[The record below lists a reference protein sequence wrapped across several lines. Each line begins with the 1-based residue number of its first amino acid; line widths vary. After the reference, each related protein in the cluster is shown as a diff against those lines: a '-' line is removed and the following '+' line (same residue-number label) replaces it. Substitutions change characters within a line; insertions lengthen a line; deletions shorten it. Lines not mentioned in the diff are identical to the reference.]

1 MLGLQLRPLLHEII
15 MNAKDITN
23 EAKLITWKK
32 NGKQKELAGQEI
44 LMISEQI
51 IREYVHIPKLTQVL
65 ISGRKYYN
73 FGLRIKTELPV
84 EYFVERWNYIKY
96 KNREGY

>member
-1 MLGLQLRPLLHEII
+1 
-15 MNAKDITN
+15 
-23 EAKLITWKK
+23 
-32 NGKQKELAGQEI
+32 
-44 LMISEQI
+44 MISEQI
-51 IREYVHIPKLTQVL
+51 IREYIHIPKLTQVL

-96 KNREGY
+96 KNREGYQLLQSTTMREAEMQM